1 MTAINWPDH
10 FKPENCAVHVVNKL
24 KMDAAPHAVWECLIH
39 ASAWPEWYPN
49 AANVIVHD
57 APDGRLF
64 TGAKFRW
71 KTFGVTI
78 DTEVQE
84 FVPNS
89 RIAWSAKAFGLEV
102 YHVWLITPQGEGCVV
117 LTEETQNGFLAR
129 LGHTL
134 RPGQMHKFH
143 QIWLENLRD
152 RAAP

>member
-1 MTAINWPDH
+1 MTAINWPEH
-10 FKPENCAVHVVNKL
+10 FKPENCAVHVVNML

-49 AANVIVHD
+49 AANVVVHD

-64 TGAKFRW
+64 PGAKFRW

-102 YHVWLITPQGEGCVV
+102 YHAWLITPQGEGCVV

-152 RAAP
+152 R